1 MRINLKKL
9 FMKER
14 KEKKIDP
21 SLDTPSEANRQK
33 HINFLDVENDV
44 EQEQNRRE
52 NDEFSEERQKQWKE
66 GIAEGKEAREKNA
79 NR

>member
-1 MRINLKKL
+1 MRIILKKL

-21 SLDTPSEANRQK
+21 SLDAPSEANRQK

-44 EQEQNRRE
+44 EKEQNRRE

-66 GIAEGKEAREKNA
+66 GIAEGKEAREKHA

>member
-1 MRINLKKL
+1 
-9 FMKER
+9 MKQR

-21 SLDTPSEANRQK
+21 NLDTPSEANRQK

-44 EQEQNRRE
+44 EEEQNRKR

-66 GIAEGKEAREKNA
+66 GIAEGKEARDKDA

>member
-1 MRINLKKL
+1 
-9 FMKER
+9 MKQR
-14 KEKKIDP
+14 KENKIDP

-44 EQEQNRRE
+44 EEEQNRKE

-66 GIAEGKEAREKNA
+66 GIAEGKEARDKDA
-79 NR
+79 DR